1 VLTVVPTHRFL
12 KETKLAQRRGK
23 DLQKLE
29 AVIVLLANGSELPQR
44 LRDHAL
50 SGDWSHHREC
60 HVEPDWLLIYSVAGE
75 ELRLVR
81 TGTHAD
87 LFNR

>member
-1 VLTVVPTHRFL
+1 MLTVVPTHRFL

-60 HVEPDWLLIYSVAGE
+60 HIEPDWLLIYSVAGE

-87 LFNR
+87 LFSR

>member
-1 VLTVVPTHRFL
+1 MLTVVPTHRFL
-12 KETKLAQRRGK
+12 KETKLAQQRGK

>member
-1 VLTVVPTHRFL
+1 MLTVVPTHRFL

>member
-23 DLQKLE
+23 DLRKLE
-29 AVIVLLANGSELPQR
+29 AVIVLLANRSELR

-60 HVEPDWLLIYSVAGE
+60 HVEPDWLLI
-75 ELRLVR
+75 
-81 TGTHAD
+81 
-87 LFNR
+87 

>member
-23 DLQKLE
+23 DLRKLE
-29 AVIVLLANGSELPQR
+29 AVIVLLANRSELPPR